1 MERMTGPAV
10 MEGIRRST
18 LLIVGLTL
26 LDKVLAL
33 AKEMLFAYRF
43 GVDADLDV
51 FNVAYAFPAILATL
65 FGQAVISA
73 LVPLYMS
80 WREEGP
86 GELARRLANLGFAS
100 GAFFLAVSLIC
111 YVWAEP
117 LMAMLGYGFPAEQKA
132 LGDSLERLLVWLIVL
147 EGGAAVLAGALQAEK
162 SFLALYGAQLCINMT
177 IIAAVAFFGDR
188 GVHALAVGFL
198 VGAGLKAVVMALAL
212 RRARFPLGLPRSPL
226 LPGLRDF
233 VLLAWPLVVGGLVVN
248 SNTLVD
254 QVMSTELAAG
264 SVSALRYAY
273 RINDLPLQLFVMAA
287 ARAIFPFV
295 SEQAVAQDSAGMRR
309 VFWRG
314 MLFLCMVSAGMT
326 AFVLLFSTDIVTV
339 LLRRGAFGVEAVAAT
354 SLTLAWYGSGMVFSA
369 YAVLNGVFFTALR
382 RNKTLM
388 VVGMVTMGLNVFFNR
403 LFIGMYG
410 GPHAVAMSTTV
421 TLALTCGIF
430 VVIIERALGV
440 LRDPPRI
447 APFALVA
454 VAALAASGAGYA
466 VRMGLCRLECGV
478 WQAFTLAALAFG
490 LVFVGMLSLS
500 KDVEIRWCLGMVLPW
515 RRGEA

>member
-1 MERMTGPAV
+1 MTGHTV
-10 MEGIRRST
+10 MDGIRRST

-51 FNVAYAFPAILATL
+51 FNVAYAFPAILALL
-65 FGQAVISA
+65 FGQAVVSA

-80 WREEGP
+80 WREMGQV
-86 GELARRLANLGFAS
+86 ELHRRLANLGFFV
-100 GAFFLAVSLIC
+100 GLFFLALTLVC

-117 LMAMLGYGFPAEQKA
+117 IMGLLGYGFPDAQKA
-132 LGDSLERLLVWLIVL
+132 LGDSLERLLVWLIL
-147 EGGAAVLAGALQAEK
+147 IDAGSAVLAGVLQAEK
-162 SFLALYGAQLCINMT
+162 AFLALYGAQLCINAA
-177 IIAAVAFFGDR
+177 IILAVAFFGHL
-188 GVHALAVGFL
+188 GVQALAVGFL
-198 VGAGLKAVVMALAL
+198 VGTGLKAVVMAFAL
-212 RRARFPLGLPRSPL
+212 RGARFPLGLPSTPVSPGFREFL
-226 LPGLRDF
+226 LL
-233 VLLAWPLVVGGLVVN
+233 VWPLVVGGLVVN
-248 SNTLVD
+248 SNILVD
-254 QVMSTELAAG
+254 QVMSTELAPG

-273 RINDLPLQLFVMAA
+273 RINDLPLQLFVVAA
-287 ARAIFPFV
+287 ARAIFPFI

-339 LLRRGAFGVEAVAAT
+339 LLRRGAFGAEAVHSTA
-354 SLTLAWYGSGMVFSA
+354 LTLSWYASGMIFSA

-382 RNKTLM
+382 KNLTLM
-388 VVGMVTMGLNVFFNR
+388 VVGVITMALNVFFNR
-403 LFIGMYG
+403 LFITHFG

-421 TLALTCGIF
+421 TMALTCLIF

-440 LRDPPRI
+440 LREPPRGW
-447 APFALVA
+447 PFLRVFL
-454 VAALAASGAGYA
+454 AALAAAGLGFA
-466 VRMGLCRLECGV
+466 CRMGLGALGLGV
-478 WQAFTLAALAFG
+478 WFGFPAAAL
-490 LVFVGMLSLS
+490 VFAAVFAAIIIPGR
-500 KDVEIRWCLGMVLPW
+500 DPDIRWCLGMVLPW